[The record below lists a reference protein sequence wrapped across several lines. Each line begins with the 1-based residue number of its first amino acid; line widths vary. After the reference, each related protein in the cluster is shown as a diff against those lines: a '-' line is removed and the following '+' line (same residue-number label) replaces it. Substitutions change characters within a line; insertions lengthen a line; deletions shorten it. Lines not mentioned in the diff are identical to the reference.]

1 MTRLLIG
8 PEDLPGSRDWPCK
21 AADQVPSL
29 VGAILSDPE
38 LVQLVLVDPLPWSQA
53 HVLAA
58 GKQLQGRGGQLYL
71 IGSSLRSSYVRQI
84 QALGEITKPAAPGG
98 TEKPQ
103 QRPQVSSSPNPAP
116 PVQSPA
122 PVIRPLQIPP
132 DLIYSLAVAG
142 SQARI
147 GCTTQALGLWRWA
160 RAVGFMP
167 AVVVDEEEAAALAA
181 CYGSQSRRIAGGFEI
196 CGIPM
201 VSSTAL
207 AYDCYIYDLGVLGP
221 ETQRL
226 FSGADWSILVS
237 GIKPPGELRALSQA
251 LAAVGQRPYLSCL
264 CSFATP
270 EAVRQISDLFGGRRV
285 LAAPWAPDPFD
296 PGEDAVAVYD
306 RLLRPVLLQ
315 MLRQG
320 PEQGFYLE
328 EERK

>member
-1 MTRLLIG
+1 MTQLLIG
-8 PEDLPGSRDWPCK
+8 PKDLPGSQDWPRK
-21 AADQVPSL
+21 EPDQVSSL
-29 VGAILSDPE
+29 VAVILADPE
-38 LVQLVLVDPLPWSQA
+38 LTQLVLVDPLPWSTA

-71 IGSSLRSSYVRQI
+71 IGGSLRSSYVRLI
-84 QALGEITKPAAPGG
+84 QGLEEIAKPAAPGG

-103 QRPQVSSSPNPAP
+103 QRHQVSSSPNPAP

-122 PVIRPLQIPP
+122 PVIRPLQIPS

-147 GCTTQALGLWRWA
+147 GCTTQAMGLWRWA
-160 RAVGFMP
+160 KAVGFSP
-167 AVVVDEEEAAALAA
+167 AVVVKEDDGSALAA
-181 CYGSQSRRIAGGFEI
+181 CYNGQSRRIAGGFEI

-201 VSSTAL
+201 VTSTAL
-207 AYDCYIYDLGVLGP
+207 AYDCYIYDLGTLGP

-226 FSGADWSILVS
+226 FTGVDWSILVTGS
-237 GIKPPGELRALSQA
+237 KPPIELRALSQA
-251 LAAVGQRPYLSCL
+251 LAAVGQRPYLSCI

-315 MLRQG
+315 MFRQG

-328 EERK
+328 EEQK

>member
-8 PEDLPGSRDWPCK
+8 PEDLPGSRDWPRK

-29 VGAILSDPE
+29 VGAILSDPK

-71 IGSSLRSSYVRQI
+71 IGSSLRSPYVRQI
-84 QALGEITKPAAPGG
+84 QALGEITKPAASGG

-167 AVVVDEEEAAALAA
+167 AVVVSEEEAAALAA

-251 LAAVGQRPYLSCL
+251 LATVGQRPYLSCL

-296 PGEDAVAVYD
+296 PGENAVAVYD

>member
-8 PEDLPGSRDWPCK
+8 PEDLPGGRDWPRK

-38 LVQLVLVDPLPWSQA
+38 LTQLVLVDPPPWSQA

-71 IGSSLRSSYVRQI
+71 IGSSLRSSYVHRI
-84 QALGEITKPAAPGG
+84 QGLKDLTKPAASGG

-103 QRPQVSSSPNPAP
+103 QRSQVSSSPNPAP

-237 GIKPPGELRALSQA
+237 GIKPPRRAAGPVPGPCRRGPAALSVLPLQFCDA
-251 LAAVGQRPYLSCL
+251 
-264 CSFATP
+264 
-270 EAVRQISDLFGGRRV
+270 GGRPADLRSIRR
-285 LAAPWAPDPFD
+285 APGAGSALG
-296 PGEDAVAVYD
+296 PGSF
-306 RLLRPVLLQ
+306 RSGRRCGCGL
-315 MLRQG
+315 
-320 PEQGFYLE
+320 
-328 EERK
+328 